1 MIYCWWPYPP
11 TDHWKE
17 SIGVSQDPMF
27 EIHIPKMAIC
37 WYIGTPF
44 LDKSSWEMKYDEIT
58 MFDEE
63 IPGFDAFPLE
73 IHRLEDI
80 TDITPPR
87 GPASRQS
94 QPPRLT
100 PYMPCC
106 WMMPFTCVDE
116 VKLHETSVGSQYHDL
131 VVFRALSHPRT
142 ICWGS
147 LSSHLGWK
155 LKVGNHTP
163 ILVYSGNWQLEEITL
178 SVPIKPVGLVSNP
191 LGPIA
196 KRWPKSVIKRGNV
209 M

>member
-1 MIYCWWPYPP
+1 MPYPP

-17 SIGVSQDPMF
+17 SILVF
-27 EIHIPKMAIC
+27 PKIQCLKFIFPAKWQFAGILVPHF
-37 WYIGTPF
+37 WT
-44 LDKSSWEMKYDEIT
+44 
-58 MFDEE
+58 FDEE

-116 VKLHETSVGSQYHDL
+116 VKLLLGASTMTWWFFVHWATQELFKLFVGDHFHPTWVENWRLETTHQ
-131 VVFRALSHPRT
+131 F
-142 ICWGS
+142 W
-147 LSSHLGWK
+147 
-155 LKVGNHTP
+155 
-163 ILVYSGNWQLEEITL
+163 
-178 SVPIKPVGLVSNP
+178 
-191 LGPIA
+191 
-196 KRWPKSVIKRGNV
+196 
-209 M
+209 